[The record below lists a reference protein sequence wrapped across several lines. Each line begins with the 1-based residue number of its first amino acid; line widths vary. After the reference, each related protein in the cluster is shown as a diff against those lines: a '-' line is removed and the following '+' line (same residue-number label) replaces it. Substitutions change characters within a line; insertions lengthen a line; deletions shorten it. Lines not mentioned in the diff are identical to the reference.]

1 MTTKNHSMRKKITMT
16 KERIYRKTVGAIGKK
31 ETHDGLTFRE
41 DFPKWLKSSMDSKGI
56 SQREL
61 ANEMGICET
70 LVSRWVKGERF
81 PHVVHVL
88 GLAGYFDVSTDE
100 ILGIK

>member
-1 MTTKNHSMRKKITMT
+1 MTSKKPTMRKKITMT
-16 KERIYRKTVGAIGKK
+16 KERQYRKTVRAIGKK
-31 ETHDGLTFRE
+31 KTHDGLTFRA
-41 DFPKWLKSSMDSKGI
+41 DFPQWLKDTIKSKGI
-56 SQREL
+56 TQRDL
-61 ANEMGICET
+61 AKEMGICET

-88 GLAGYFDVSTDE
+88 GLAGFFDVSTDE

>member
-1 MTTKNHSMRKKITMT
+1 MT
-16 KERIYRKTVGAIGKK
+16 KERTYRKTVRAIGKK
-31 ETHDGLTFRE
+31 KTHDGLTFRK
-41 DFPKWLKSSMDSKGI
+41 DFPQWLKGIIKTKGI
-56 SQREL
+56 SQRVL
-61 ANEMGICET
+61 AKEMGVCET

-100 ILGIK
+100 ILGMK

>member
-1 MTTKNHSMRKKITMT
+1 MT
-16 KERIYRKTVGAIGKK
+16 KERTYRKTVRAIGKAQ
-31 ETHDGLTFRE
+31 THDGLRFRQ
-41 DFPKWLKSSMDSKGI
+41 DFPQWLKSTMESKGL

-61 ANEMGICET
+61 AKDMGICET
-70 LVSRWVKGERF
+70 LVSRWIKGQRY

-100 ILGIK
+100 ILGVK